1 MKRVALCLLVS
12 LLSLTPLAAPAQGWP
27 AKPVRLV
34 LSQPPGSSPDIL
46 ARMLGE
52 RLQRLWG
59 QPIVVENRPGG
70 QNIIG
75 AQVAAR
81 ATPDGY
87 TFYYATT
94 AALVVNV
101 YTFKSLPYDPRKDF
115 VPVTMIGLSPFV
127 LAVNP
132 SVPATTLTELVA
144 WAKANPEKLSVA
156 TEGTKTLS
164 GLLTDMIGATG
175 GMKIV
180 HVPYNGVQ
188 PGILDTIAGR
198 TLATVQSSTALSAH
212 LKRGALRPIAVSFPK
227 RVTGLEQVPTIGETW
242 PGFEYVGWHGLAAPT
257 GTPEEAIRR
266 FSRDL
271 DALMKQPDVA
281 AKLVDLGVIPEG
293 GSPEQMAAFL
303 REEHV
308 RWAKLVK
315 EIGVVPE

>member
-12 LLSLTPLAAPAQGWP
+12 LLSHTPLAAPAQGWP

-144 WAKANPEKLSVA
+144 WAKANPEKLNVA

>member
-1 MKRVALCLLVS
+1 MIRAFCIALSVS
-12 LLSLTPLAAPAQGWP
+12 LLPHTAALAQSWP
-27 AKPVRLV
+27 AKTVRLV
-34 LSQPPGSSPDIL
+34 LSQPPGSSPDII
-46 ARMLGE
+46 ARMLTD
-52 RLQRLWG
+52 RLSKQWG
-59 QPIVVENRPGG
+59 QAIVVENRPGG
-70 QNIIG
+70 QNVIG

-132 SVPATTLTELVA
+132 SVPANTLAQLIEYA
-144 WAKANPEKLSVA
+144 RANPEKLNVA
-156 TEGTKTLS
+156 TEGTRTLS

-175 GMKIV
+175 GVKIV

-198 TLATVQSSTALSAH
+198 TLATVQSSTALNAH

-227 RVTGLEQVPTIGETW
+227 RVTGLEQVPTIAETW
-242 PGFEYVGWHGLAAPT
+242 PGFNYVGWHGLAAPT
-257 GTPEEAIRR
+257 GTPQEAIRR
-266 FSRDL
+266 FARDL
-271 DALMKQPDVA
+271 DAVLKDPEMA
-281 AKLVDLGVIPEG
+281 AKLLEFGVIPEG
-293 GSPEQMAAFL
+293 GTPEAMGEFL
-303 REEHV
+303 KEEHV
-308 RWAKLVK
+308 RWSKLVK

>member
-1 MKRVALCLLVS
+1 MPRIVLS
-12 LLSLTPLAAPAQGWP
+12 LLLALAAAFPAVAQTWP
-27 AKPVRLV
+27 ARPVRMI

-46 ARMLGE
+46 ARLLGE
-52 RLQRLWG
+52 RLSRQWG
-59 QPIVVENRPGG
+59 QGVVVENRPGG
-70 QNIIG
+70 QNVVG
-75 AQVAAR
+75 AQAAAR

-132 SVPATTLTELVA
+132 SVPARTLAELVA
-144 WAKANPEKLSVA
+144 WAKANPDALTIA

-164 GLLTDMIGATG
+164 GLLTDMIVATG
-175 GMKIV
+175 GMKAT

-188 PGILDTIAGR
+188 PGILDTIQGR

-227 RVTGLEQVPTIGETW
+227 RVTGLEQVPTLGETW
-242 PGFEYVGWHGLAAPT
+242 PGFQYSKAATDHAPLT
-257 GTPEEAIRR
+257 GVW
-266 FSRDL
+266 
-271 DALMKQPDVA
+271 DADKIFAYLPDPSKFLGGTSKMVF
-281 AKLVDLGVIPEG
+281 KLPDEKERKDVIAYLSQFDIDGKKKP
-293 GSPEQMAAFL
+293 
-303 REEHV
+303 
-308 RWAKLVK
+308 
-315 EIGVVPE
+315 

>member
-1 MKRVALCLLVS
+1 MKRVVSCLLVS
-12 LLSLTPLAAPAQGWP
+12 LLLLTPLAAPAQGWP

-144 WAKANPEKLSVA
+144 WAKANPEKLNVA

>member
-1 MKRVALCLLVS
+1 MKRVVLCLLVS
-12 LLSLTPLAAPAQGWP
+12 LLSLTPLASPAQGWP

-132 SVPATTLTELVA
+132 TVPATTLTELVA
-144 WAKANPEKLSVA
+144 WAKANPEKLNVA

-198 TLATVQSSTALSAH
+198 TLATVQSSTALSPH

-227 RVTGLEQVPTIGETW
+227 RVSGLEQVPTIGETW
-242 PGFEYVGWHGLAAPT
+242 PGFEYIGWHGLAAPS

-271 DALMKQPDVA
+271 DALMKQPEVA

-293 GSPEQMAAFL
+293 GTPEQMAAFL

-315 EIGVVPE
+315 EIGVIPE